1 MNKIELFNMST
12 AFRGETAIYGYTFG
26 SGEKSAA
33 IVGSMRGNE
42 YQQLYICSQLSKRLA
57 ELEESGSIVTGK
69 QILVVPSL
77 NYSAHNVN
85 HKFWLADDTD
95 INRQFPGNPDGTAT
109 SRIAYNVLDTLVQY
123 LYGVQFPSFYL
134 DGEFIPHVR
143 MMKTGYENERL
154 GLANQFGLPFVMIGE
169 VRAYDTLTLN
179 YNWQIS
185 GTEAFSIYSGGTDRI
200 NEKYAELA
208 VSSVLRFLSRMGI
221 IKYNCQGGFMS
232 TVLSEESMASIKA
245 DDAGFIRSIVKADT
259 EVKKGDIMAEIIDP
273 MDGRIKS
280 LIRAPFNGIVFYSQE
295 HPLVAQNAVVFK
307 MIKKLHK

>member
-26 SGEKSAA
+26 SGQKAAA

-42 YQQLYICSQLSKRLA
+42 FQQLYICSQLSKRLA
-57 ELEESGSIVTGK
+57 ELEESGSIVNGK
-69 QILVVPSL
+69 EILVVPSL
-77 NYSAHNVN
+77 NYSAHNVY
-85 HKFWLADDTD
+85 HKYWLADDTD
-95 INRQFPGNPDGTAT
+95 INRQFPGNPDGIAT
-109 SRIAYNVLDTLVQY
+109 SRIAYHVLDKLVEY
-123 LYGVQFPSFYL
+123 IYGVQFPSFYL

-143 MMKTGYENERL
+143 MMKTGMENERL

-169 VRAYDTLTLN
+169 VRSYDTLTLN

-200 NEKYAELA
+200 NEEYADLA

-232 TVLSEESMASIKA
+232 TVMNEESMVNILA
-245 DDAGFIRSIVKADT
+245 DDAGFVRNLVKADM
-259 EVKKGDIMAEIIDP
+259 EVKKGDVMALIIDP

-280 LIRAPFNGIVFYSQE
+280 EIRAPFSGIIFYSQE